1 MSGYLVISADSQA
14 GPSASQCRE
23 HLDHACRE
31 AFDLHQA
38 QLLELLETFRGSESG
53 EDVVDRWVGTDTQS
67 LLKFLSAVEGDG
79 FDAAE
84 ASMPYAG
91 SRDETAG

>member
-1 MSGYLVISADSQA
+1 MSGYLVISAGSQA
-14 GPSASQCRE
+14 GASASRCRE
-23 HLDHACRE
+23 QLDRACRE
-31 AFDLHQA
+31 AFDLHRA

-67 LLKFLSAVEGDG
+67 WLKFLHAVEGDG

-84 ASMPYAG
+84 AFMPYAG